1 MIQNSILF
9 PVIIL
14 FFFNACG
21 LLYYAFKL
29 NKKFEKE
36 HSLVNSILMGVLW
49 MMAGILYPFYFSFS
63 SSGILFFKILS
74 VFFICIFTPLLIG
87 VILLYQYLVVVKK
100 DPQIKKKKNIKIF
113 LEHFE
118 KNISLNNTNYKTHSL
133 KIDFYR
139 KALHLFPAGVIIIL
153 WMFSVYI
160 WDGMWNADDFWN
172 ISGEQFGRFLI
183 ITAGYSGI
191 LIFAALDYLRLSYIF
206 EKKNLFHLIPS
217 SVLSILSK
225 SLKKRE
231 IFEFTK
237 PVALVL
243 AFTPIFFLPFG
254 IFSAAA
260 LISTIGDGAAS
271 LCGLKYGKKHFPK
284 NSNKTIIGYIA
295 GFLAS
300 FLISLLSLIIFMPT
314 LEILKKFLMA
324 LVGAMAFVLIDL
336 SNLSI
341 DDNILNPLISGG
353 LMALIYYFI

>member
-1 MIQNSILF
+1 MI
-9 PVIIL
+9 
-14 FFFNACG
+14 
-21 LLYYAFKL
+21 
-29 NKKFEKE
+29 
-36 HSLVNSILMGVLW
+36 
-49 MMAGILYPFYFSFS
+49 AGILYPFYFSFN

-74 VFFICIFTPLLIG
+74 VFFICIFTPILIG
-87 VILLYQYLVVVKK
+87 VILLYQYLFVVKK
-100 DPQIKKKKNIKIF
+100 DSQIKKKKNIKIF

-118 KNISLNNTNYKTHSL
+118 KNVKLNNDNYKTHSL

-139 KALHLFPAGVIIIL
+139 KTLHLFPAGVIIIL
-153 WMFSVYI
+153 WTFSVYI
-160 WDGMWNADDFWN
+160 WDGMWNADELWK
-172 ISGEQFGRFLI
+172 ISGEEFGRFLI

-217 SVLSILSK
+217 SLLSILSK

-271 LCGLKYGKKHFPK
+271 LCGLKFGKKHFPK
-284 NSNKTIIGYIA
+284 DSNKTIIGYIA
-295 GFLAS
+295 GFIAS
-300 FLISLLSLIIFMPT
+300 FLISILPLFIFMPN
-314 LEILKKFLMA
+314 LGLVKILLMA
-324 LVGAMAFVLIDL
+324 LAGAVVFILIDL

-341 DDNILNPLISGG
+341 DDNILNPLIAGG
-353 LMALIYYFI
+353 IMALIYYFI

>member
-9 PVIIL
+9 SVIIL
-14 FFFNACG
+14 FFLNACG
-21 LLYYAFKL
+21 QLYYAFKL
-29 NKKFEKE
+29 NKKFESE
-36 HSLVNSILMGVLW
+36 HSLGNSILTGVLW
-49 MMAGILYPFYFSFS
+49 MIAGILYPFYFPFN

-74 VFFICIFTPLLIG
+74 VFFICIFTPILIG
-87 VILLYQYLVVVKK
+87 VILLYQYLFVVKK

-113 LEHFE
+113 LENFE
-118 KNISLNNTNYKTHSL
+118 RNPKLNNNNYKIHSL
-133 KIDFYR
+133 KVDFYR

-153 WMFSVYI
+153 WIFSVYI
-160 WDGMWNADDFWN
+160 WDGMWNADEFWKIN
-172 ISGEQFGRFLI
+172 GEQFGRFLI

-217 SVLSILSK
+217 SILSILSK

-271 LCGLKYGKKHFPK
+271 LCGLKYGKKKFLQ
-284 NSNKTIIGYIA
+284 NSNKTIVGYIA

-300 FLISLLSLIIFMPT
+300 FFISLLSLLIFMPT
-314 LEILKKFLMA
+314 LDILKTFLMP

-341 DDNILNPLISGG
+341 DDNILNPLIAGG
-353 LMALIYYFI
+353 FMALIYYLI